1 MTPVILKYRDR
12 FRKSPQLSIN
22 FGELAID
29 NFAGGGGASTGI
41 EAAIGRPVDIAIN
54 HDPGAVAMHE
64 VNHPGTRHFCESV
77 WDVDPRKICGG
88 RPVGIAWFSPD
99 CKHHSKARGGK
110 PVEKKIRGLA
120 WVAVRWA
127 ATVKPRLII
136 LENVEEFVTWGPLVT
151 DVNGDCYPCKKR
163 KGQTFRSFVNALR
176 RQGYEVDW
184 RELRACDYGAP
195 TIRKRFFLIARCDGQ
210 PIAWPEPTH
219 GDPKSEAAKSGRLL
233 PWRTAAECIDWS
245 LPCPSIFERK
255 RPLAEATLRR
265 IAKGV
270 MRYVV
275 ESPEPFIVP
284 LTHHGKR
291 KNHDI
296 SKPFNTVTG
305 AHRGE
310 MALVTPFITSH
321 ANASNQRN
329 MPADG
334 SLRTQCAQV
343 KGGHFALVTPFIST
357 YYGAKSA
364 KDARGAR
371 MDKPIATQTTE
382 NRHAVV
388 SAFLAKN
395 YTGVVGSDLDKPIG
409 TVTGIDHHSLVA
421 ASVVRHFGESVGSSP
436 AEPVGTIT
444 AGGLGKT
451 GIIAA
456 NLVRNFGKS
465 AGAAAAGPACTITG
479 KSKDALVTS
488 HLVKLRGTCKDGQPV
503 TSPAPTITASG
514 THVGEVRAFLMKY
527 YGTDQDPKLVEPLHT
542 VTTKDRFGLVTVKG
556 EEYRIVDIGMR
567 MLSPRE
573 LYRAQGFPENYI
585 IDRDSHGK
593 PITKTE
599 QVAKC
604 GNSVCPPIAEALV
617 RANMAAVEVI
627 AVGNPPALAGVQR

>member
-1 MTPVILKYRDR
+1 MTPVILKYCER

-22 FGELAID
+22 FGELAVD

-54 HDPGAVAMHE
+54 HDPVAVAMHE
-64 VNHPGTRHFCESV
+64 VNHPATRHYPASV
-77 WDVDPRKICGG
+77 WDVDPRKVCGG
-88 RPVGIAWFSPD
+88 RPVGIVWFSPD
-99 CKHHSKARGGK
+99 CKHYSKARGGK
-110 PVEKKIRGLA
+110 PVEKKIRSLA

-176 RQGYEVDW
+176 RQGYEVEW
-184 RELRACDYGAP
+184 KELRACDYGAP

-219 GDPKSEAAKSGRLL
+219 GDPKSAAVKSGRLK
-233 PWRTAAECIDWS
+233 PWRTAAECIDWA

-255 RPLAEATLRR
+255 KPLAEATLRR

-275 ESPEPFIVP
+275 ESQEPFIVP

-291 KNHDI
+291 QNHNVNE
-296 SKPFNTVTG
+296 PFKTVTG
-305 AHRGE
+305 ANRGE
-310 MALVTPFITSH
+310 LALVTPF
-321 ANASNQRN
+321 
-329 MPADG
+329 
-334 SLRTQCAQV
+334 V
-343 KGGHFALVTPFIST
+343 ST

-364 KDARGAR
+364 SDARGAR
-371 MDKPIATQTTE
+371 MDQPLATQTTE

-388 SAFLAKN
+388 SAFLAKH
-395 YTGVVGSDLDKPIG
+395 YSGVVGSELNQPIG
-409 TVTGIDHHSLVA
+409 TVTGINHHSLVA

-436 AEPVGTIT
+436 ADPVGTIT

-465 AGAAAAGPACTITG
+465 SGAAAAGPARTITA
-479 KSKDALVTS
+479 KSKDSLLTS

-503 TSPAPTITASG
+503 TKPAPTITASG

-542 VTTKDRFGLVTVKG
+542 VTTKDRFGLVTVRG

-573 LYRAQGFPENYI
+573 LYRAQGFPDNYI

-617 RANMAAVEVI
+617 RANMAAVETI
-627 AVGNPPALAGVQR
+627 TSGNSSAQALAK